1 MTQTPNRK
9 KSKNMNFWLDAALA
23 GHFTDRA
30 KQAGLTNQAYF
41 EHLFWHDPGPHVRDM
56 AAQVMA
62 TLPRDIDEL
71 NAELGDLFMPVM
83 RLLEDHPGADFV
95 GNEVV
100 SVPAVACVQDVPE
113 PTGERR
119 KVNLWA
125 TPEIAATLKERA
137 DGAGMTRTEYFAYLV
152 KNG

>member
-9 KSKNMNFWLDAALA
+9 KSKNMNFWLDASLA
-23 GHFTDRA
+23 THFTDLA
-30 KQAGLTNQAYF
+30 KQAGMTNQAYF

-83 RLLEDHPGADFV
+83 RLLEDRPDVDFV
-95 GNEVV
+95 GNDVV
-100 SVPAVACVQDVPE
+100 AVAVEPRPPLE

-125 TPEIAATLKERA
+125 TPEIAAKMKERA
-137 DGAGMTRTEYFAYLV
+137 DSAEMTRTEYFAYLV